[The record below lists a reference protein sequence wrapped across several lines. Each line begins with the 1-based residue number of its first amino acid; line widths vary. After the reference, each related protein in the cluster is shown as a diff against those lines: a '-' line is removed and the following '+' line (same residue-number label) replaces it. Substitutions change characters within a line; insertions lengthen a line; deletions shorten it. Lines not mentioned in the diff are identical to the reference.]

1 MIEIKHADKLL
12 KTSLNITNEAY
23 VCTDKGEVLGF
34 VEYKYDNKDLII
46 TKVSADENMLAD
58 GLVRQTMSNALD
70 NGMET
75 AKFYG
80 DAQKRLYEIRIIKSY
95 EQNSIDILDFFMK
108 INHI

>member
-12 KTSLNITNEAY
+12 KEKLNITNEAY

-34 VEYKYDNKDLII
+34 VEYKYDKKDLII
-46 TKVSADENMLAD
+46 TKVDAEENMLAD

-70 NGMET
+70 NGMTT
-75 AKFYG
+75 AKFEG
-80 DAQKRLYEIRIIKSY
+80 DTQKRLYEIRIIKTDD
-95 EQNSIDILDFFMK
+95 QNSIDILDFFMK